1 MTSNIRIAYWSKC
14 LAVKRVKSSGT
25 GFDSGFGHGSIERA
39 VGIPGIEPAYSEH
52 TNRRLS
58 ICFGSPRY
66 GQMAAVARF
75 DSTTNH

>member
-52 TNRRLS
+52 TW
-58 ICFGSPRY
+58 
-66 GQMAAVARF
+66 
-75 DSTTNH
+75 